1 MKKENNENLISKIN
15 FSTNHDQLWKNL
27 FIETYKQSCC
37 NIKEMNESLK
47 IYEQKLEPIKDLN
60 NNVIN
65 EFINQLKSREF
76 TIENIQEAINKTKAI
91 TNTSGKELFMTIR
104 KATTNLEHGPEL
116 SKTIFLFGKE
126 KIYYRLGIKNEN

>member
-1 MKKENNENLISKIN
+1 
-15 FSTNHDQLWKNL
+15 
-27 FIETYKQSCC
+27 
-37 NIKEMNESLK
+37 MNESLK